1 MLSDVLKY
9 RMPVETFIVKDFAAP
24 IRLRQLSA
32 QQAEEFYAKAKDA
45 EGTFGTA
52 ALLVSLCLCD
62 EAGNMLCQQDG
73 VNQVMQLGKDAVEE
87 LAALA
92 MKVNGFGAKAVEDAA
107 KN

>member
-1 MLSDVLKY
+1 MLADALKY
-9 RMPVETFIVKDFAAP
+9 RMPVEKFVVKNFAAP
-24 IRLRQLSA
+24 VNIRQMSA
-32 QQAEEFYAKAKDA
+32 LQAEDFYAKAKDA

-62 EAGNMLCQQDG
+62 EAGNLLCQQDG